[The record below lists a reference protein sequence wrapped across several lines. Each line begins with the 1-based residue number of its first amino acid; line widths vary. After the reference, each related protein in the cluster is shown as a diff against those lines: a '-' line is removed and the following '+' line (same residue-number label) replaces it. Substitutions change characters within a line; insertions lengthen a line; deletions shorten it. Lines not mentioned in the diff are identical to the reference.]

1 MSYQSVFPV
10 QPLSQPTTFPP
21 IPEMPP
27 SRNSVPVQTLG
38 LPRLTESNVQQHSA
52 ACPPRKK
59 LKPVHAASGNK
70 ERVEDVMTWAQSTT
84 STRPPNAIKDTDQRP
99 WLHSDSEDSMSALSF
114 AEDQEFLDKLAPQHV
129 NEEIGYKK
137 APMPSSPRVSATESE
152 NSRSAPLQDTLL
164 NSGSSIYRGSSPENS
179 AKNRGLLFSDDSIS
193 FDQSVNSA
201 TENTSGSGSD
211 TETDS
216 DNHESEDR
224 ESEYSCSACGRI
236 RRSASS
242 SSSEC
247 DFPGCSGDS
256 SDSDSE
262 LSLATRPNVTIP
274 DYHSDSSESISDS
287 SESVNDFSE
296 NESDSSDSE
305 SDFSDHSSITAH
317 DDSLSIDKREFR
329 RIVIDILDDMEKS
342 PICWGPGALD
352 TLQALAEEF
361 AVNELKGVSSLS
373 TC

>member
-1 MSYQSVFPV
+1 
-10 QPLSQPTTFPP
+10 
-21 IPEMPP
+21 
-27 SRNSVPVQTLG
+27 
-38 LPRLTESNVQQHSA
+38 
-52 ACPPRKK
+52 

-84 STRPPNAIKDTDQRP
+84 FTRPPNVIKDTDQRP
-99 WLHSDSEDSMSALSF
+99 WLYGDSEDSMSVLSF
-114 AEDQEFLDKLAPQHV
+114 AEHQESLDKSAPQHV

-137 APMPSSPRVSATESE
+137 APMPSSPTFSATESE
-152 NSRSAPLQDTLL
+152 TPRSAPLQDTLL
-164 NSGSSIYRGSSPENS
+164 NSGSSIYRGSSRGVSENS
-179 AKNRGLLFSDDSIS
+179 AKSIS

-201 TENTSGSGSD
+201 TENTGGSGSD

-216 DNHESEDR
+216 DNDEPEDR
-224 ESEYSCSACGRI
+224 ESECSCSTCARI
-236 RRSASS
+236 RRSASL

-247 DFPGCSGDS
+247 NFPGCSGDS

-262 LSLATRPNVTIP
+262 LSLATRPNASIP

-287 SESVNDFSE
+287 PESISDSSDFSE